1 MVNKDVYYR
10 CTDGGEI
17 WHGGVDLL
25 RVKFHPIGA
34 TCRPAGATNPQNC
47 HLIKLY
53 TGALRCAQ

>member
-25 RVKFHPIGA
+25 RAKFHPHRCNVSPRRGDK
-34 TCRPAGATNPQNC
+34 PS
-47 HLIKLY
+47 KLPSD
-53 TGALRCAQ
+53 